1 MSEWANFGERCP
13 LLHSEELVGN
23 LLSGL
28 NQPKR
33 VLQTYSRAVNQPHI
47 AVKCPLKSSLRNIVK
62 EYDPVSKLI
71 AHYLSVETQIVFTI

>member
-47 AVKCPLKSSLRNIVK
+47 AVKCPLKSSLRNVK
-62 EYDPVSKLI
+62 DDPVSKLI
-71 AHYLSVETQIVFTI
+71 AHYLAVETQIVFTI

>member
-47 AVKCPLKSSLRNIVK
+47 AVKCPLKSSLRNVVK
-62 EYDPVSKLI
+62 NDPVSKLI
-71 AHYLSVETQIVFTI
+71 V